1 MRCCRS
7 VEVFAFCEN
16 GATEVLLTAS
26 IVKLCCGGRVQPA
39 GAVMTVEGRLTVVMV
54 AAARCKAAVG

>member
-1 MRCCRS
+1 M
-7 VEVFAFCEN
+7 EVFAFCEN